1 MLWLFN
7 KKTLGLMAF
16 KQKSS
21 QELIRNMFGVIP
33 VPGVVDANRI
43 MMLGMVLSVDFHRN
57 VFSRKI

>member
-1 MLWLFN
+1 
-7 KKTLGLMAF
+7 MAF

-57 VFSRKI
+57 VFSRKM